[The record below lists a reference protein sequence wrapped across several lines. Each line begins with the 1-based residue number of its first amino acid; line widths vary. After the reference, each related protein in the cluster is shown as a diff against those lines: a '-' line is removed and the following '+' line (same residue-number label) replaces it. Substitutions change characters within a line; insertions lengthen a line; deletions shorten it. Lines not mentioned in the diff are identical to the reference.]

1 MESYISES
9 SMAVWNGVTL
19 IISVVSLFIWLSGM
33 RKGWIPSQSRVH
45 AWEVT
50 WTRFFLLLWLVF
62 ALAMILPF
70 ALWDILGF
78 YGSESPGDAF
88 RLWETFFLNVG
99 MQVAMI
105 AVLVCCAYFT
115 REWFPGVLS
124 GIQGLERN
132 RRWMRTTILRFFQF
146 LPLVLLASLAVN
158 LAYEKLGIV
167 IEPQEVIIL
176 MMRIDDPLLWV
187 VAVFS
192 TVVFAPLAE
201 ELVFRG
207 VVYRFLK
214 SRFRP
219 ELAVIVSAALFSVI
233 HIELSVLLP
242 LFVLGIVLALVYE
255 ETGDIRAPILFHGI
269 FNLQT
274 MGLILLDRFVLN
286 AGSSLLP

>member
-1 MESYISES
+1 M
-9 SMAVWNGVTL
+9 
-19 IISVVSLFIWLSGM
+19 
-33 RKGWIPSQSRVH
+33 
-45 AWEVT
+45 
-50 WTRFFLLLWLVF
+50 RFFLLLWLVF

-78 YGSESPGDAF
+78 YGSESPSDAF

-105 AVLVCCAYFT
+105 AVLVCCACFT

-132 RRWMRTTILRFFQF
+132 RRWMGTTILRFFQF

-176 MMRIDDPLLWV
+176 MMRIDDPRLWV

-192 TVVFAPLAE
+192 TVVLAPLAE

-233 HIELSVLLP
+233 HIEVSVLLP